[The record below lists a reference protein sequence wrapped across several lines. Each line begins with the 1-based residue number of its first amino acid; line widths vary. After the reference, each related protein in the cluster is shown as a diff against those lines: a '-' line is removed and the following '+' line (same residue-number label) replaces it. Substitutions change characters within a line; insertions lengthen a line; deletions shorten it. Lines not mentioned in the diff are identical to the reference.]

1 MTPGL
6 PRARLAGMVVF
17 VLVSLALIAARL
29 IPVSPG
35 EIPRPGPE
43 LMLCLTF
50 AWVLRRPDQ
59 LPAPVIVALFVI
71 EDLLLMRPFGLWAAL
86 VLLGSEQLRHRSQR
100 WRDQGFVFE
109 WLRVSA
115 LIVLL
120 ILAYRVIM
128 ALFLLPVPGLA
139 QVALQIIATWLAYPV
154 VVLVA
159 RLVLRLRSRSQ
170 AEIERLI

>member
-1 MTPGL
+1 MRPFLT
-6 PRARLAGMVVF
+6 RSRLVGMVLYT
-17 VLVSLALIAARL
+17 LVALALIAIRL

-43 LMLCLTF
+43 LLLCLSF

-59 LPAPVIVALFVI
+59 LPAPLIVALFVI

-86 VLLGSEQLRHRSQR
+86 VLLGSEQLRHRAQR

-109 WLRVSA
+109 WLRVA
-115 LIVLL
+115 LLIVLL
-120 ILAYRVIM
+120 ILGYRVIM
-128 ALFLLPVPGLA
+128 ALFLLPVPGLV
-139 QVALQIIATWLAYPV
+139 QMMLQMIATILAYPL

-159 RLVLRLRSRSQ
+159 RHVLRLRWLSQ
-170 AEIERLI
+170 AEIERMV